1 MPTYFENGDEISG
14 KFANQILITA
24 AHRIKGSASS
34 MRLGILAKIAE
45 KIESESNANWN
56 DNIELQLAELKA
68 EWEIVKVFI
77 QQKLN

>member
-45 KIESESNANWN
+45 KIESESIANWN